1 MLSANEVSMYQISLA
16 TMHEYANPLI
26 NQAQFRDFR
35 VVFGK

>member
-1 MLSANEVSMYQISLA
+1 MLNADEASMYQISLA
-16 TMHEYANPLI
+16 TMHAYTNPLI